1 MQKQWN
7 SVQSFID
14 PQVFADVSGRLA
26 AQHREALN
34 WRDACVLYFQQ
45 YSKQPIP
52 TQYQVPTRTLDEMKE
67 IVRIYQLK

>member
-7 SVQSFID
+7 SVQSSID

-45 YSKQPIP
+45 YSKQPILP
-52 TQYQVPTRTLDEMKE
+52 HTKRQPERSTK
-67 IVRIYQLK
+67 